1 MAQVK
6 KYLTWEQTEYP
17 IRWDDAKN
25 PQGLLYTWDEVFVLI
40 EILEG
45 VKGGHKDYHDAYK
58 HLKPEKKKTLIK
70 LVARV
75 KGEEYKEEKYKQED
89 IDVTIE
95 DIELVMKEVLN
106 IQVKKV
112 E

>member
-17 IRWDDAKN
+17 IQWDNN
-25 PQGLLYTWDEVFVLI
+25 PYTWDEVFVLI

-45 VKGGHKDYHDAYK
+45 VQGGGHKDYHDAYK
-58 HLKPEKKKTLIK
+58 HLKPEKKKVVIK
-70 LVARV
+70 LIAKV
-75 KGEEYKEEKYKQED
+75 KGQEFVEEKYKQED
-89 IDVTIE
+89 IKVTAE
-95 DIELVMKEVLN
+95 DIELIMKEVLN
-106 IQVKKV
+106 IQVNKV

>member
-17 IRWDDAKN
+17 IQWDNN
-25 PQGLLYTWDEVFVLI
+25 PYVWEEVFVLI
-40 EILEG
+40 EVLEG
-45 VKGGHKDYHDAYK
+45 VRSGGHKDYHDAYK
-58 HLKPEKKKTLIK
+58 HLKPEKQKVLIK
-70 LVARV
+70 LVAKV
-75 KGEEYKEEKYKQED
+75 KGEEFSEEKYKQEG
-89 IDVTIE
+89 IKVTAE

-106 IQVKKV
+106 IQVNKV